1 MAQIKQNR
9 QEWEAFIKKTGY
21 VDPVIQEEE
30 AAKKRKI
37 EENIMLAVGTV
48 QDRQNQEYWR
58 ERQKEIEDE
67 KKEKE
72 EAAKAKSEKKQK
84 RNEKIK
90 AVVKGLMTG
99 SKKDTQRASSPARR
113 STGRKAPTE
122 KRSKPVRFEDRNP
135 EIEMPDFN
143 PPGWAR

>member
-21 VDPVIQEEE
+21 IDPVIIEEE

-58 ERQKEIEDE
+58 ERQKEIEEE

-72 EAAKAKSEKKQK
+72 EKARMKAEKKQK
-84 RNEKIK
+84 RKENAK
-90 AVVKGLMTG
+90 ALIGGLFSG
-99 SKKDTQRASSPARR
+99 SKKNTQRASSPARR
-113 STGRKAPTE
+113 STGRKAPAE
-122 KRSKPVRFEDRNP
+122 KKLRKPFEGPRDP
-135 EIEMPDFN
+135 EREMPDFN